1 MAANIFSA
9 KANQVLDRLQ
19 RSNSHVSGEPY
30 QVSAVGDEV
39 AAWPAKLIAHKEF
52 NTYKVSPVEI
62 IAPGVNP
69 VQRGSEITAFNLAES
84 FIGTGSL
91 TAGSYVV
98 VFRVGSKNVFY
109 LEP

>member
-1 MAANIFSA
+1 MAGEIFSE
-9 KANQVLDRLQ
+9 KTKQLLDRLE
-19 RSNSHVSGEPY
+19 RDNSRAADETY

-39 AAWPAKLIAHKEF
+39 TAWPAKIISHKEF
-52 NTYKVSPVEI
+52 NTYNVSPVEI

-91 TAGSYVV
+91 TPGSYVV